1 MKVTVNGG
9 TWMSSDEVKGF
20 NINVNDVIRKV
31 RAEGAAVED
40 NAKVAVFISDDK
52 NEICFAVEG
61 VNDFIF
67 FEDVCFTPDNYEET
81 CVAVAQALELC

>member
-9 TWMSSDEVKGF
+9 TWMSSNEVKGF
-20 NINVNDVIRKV
+20 NINLNDVINKV
-31 RAEGAAVED
+31 REEGAEVED
-40 NAKVAVFISDDK
+40 NAKVAVFISNDK

-67 FEDVCFTPDNYEET
+67 FEDGCFTPDNYDET